1 MGSEVFIPARCT
13 ISSGIEPQA
22 IIAFWRQA
30 GPQRW
35 FAADPEFDRA
45 IRERFEK
52 LHMLASQGLL
62 AEWEADA
69 KGTLALL
76 LLTDQFPR
84 NLYRGSAHA
93 FATDKL
99 ARAIAQ
105 RGIEKGFDRAF
116 DVSLRTFFYLPFMHH
131 EDMASQLRCVVL
143 YQRLVAEGGAVEGL
157 DYAKLHAD
165 LIDRFGRFPHRNKV
179 MGRVSTPEETA
190 YLASGGFAG

>member
-1 MGSEVFIPARCT
+1 LSEPHT
-13 ISSGIEPQA
+13 IID
-22 IIAFWRQA
+22 FWRQA

-35 FAADPEFDRA
+35 FAADPEFDHA

-69 KGTLALL
+69 NGTLALL

-93 FATDKL
+93 FATDRL
-99 ARAIAQ
+99 ARAIAE
-105 RGIEKGFDRAF
+105 RGIEKAFDRKF

-143 YQRLVAEGGAVEGL
+143 YQRLVVEGGDIEGL
-157 DYAKLHAD
+157 NFARLHAD
-165 LIDRFGRFPHRNKV
+165 LIGRFGRFPHRNRV
-179 MGRVSTPEETA
+179 MGRISSAAETS
-190 YLASGGFAG
+190 YLAQGGFAG

>member
-1 MGSEVFIPARCT
+1 MEGASLSIPEPHT
-13 ISSGIEPQA
+13 ILD
-22 IIAFWRQA
+22 FWRQA

-45 IRERFEK
+45 IREHFEQ

-69 KGTLALL
+69 DGTLALL

-93 FATDKL
+93 FATDQL
-99 ARAIAQ
+99 ARAVAE
-105 RGIEKGFDRAF
+105 RGIEKAFDRSF
-116 DVSLRTFFYLPFMHH
+116 DLTLRAFFYLPFMHH

-143 YQRLVAEGGAVEGL
+143 YQRLAAEGGDIEGL
-157 DYAKLHAD
+157 NYARLHAD
-165 LIDRFGRFPHRNKV
+165 LIDRFGRFPHRNRV
-179 MGRVSTPEETA
+179 MGRLSTPEETA
-190 YLASGGFAG
+190 YLADGGFTG